1 MFMARR
7 LILSFRLLKRRD
19 WNEKEEVYEVEI

>member
-1 MFMARR
+1 
-7 LILSFRLLKRRD
+7 LSFRLLKRRD